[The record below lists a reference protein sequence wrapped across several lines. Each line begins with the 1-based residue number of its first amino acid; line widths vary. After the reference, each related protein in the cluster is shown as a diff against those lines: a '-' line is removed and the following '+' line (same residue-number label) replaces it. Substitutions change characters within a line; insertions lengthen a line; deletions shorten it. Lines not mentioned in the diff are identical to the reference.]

1 MMQTQDTYRSR
12 QVTEREGRGETP
24 QKQLSLKVCQV
35 EPRNW
40 MEQVMSKKYF
50 KNTVTEKKQE
60 ICPRAT

>member
-12 QVTEREGRGETP
+12 QVTEREGKKTP

-40 MEQVMSKKYF
+40 LEQVMSKKYF

-60 ICPRAT
+60 IYPRAT